1 MIIGPKIGRNV
12 FFPLK
17 MPSDGV
23 REAEKQK
30 YRVRLERALIVSLLA
45 AVILFSLSR
54 RMPRRIKNVEFTG
67 GPVLA
72 SVDLMPITQQG
83 GVPRPPNLPQ
93 IPIPTEDEFL
103 PDDETIEDTSLE
115 LLENIPMFDGFGRGS
130 AMGGSG
136 GFGPRPIREVI
147 PEYPKD
153 ERSRG
158 AAGVVELFILVN
170 AEGYVD
176 SVRVLV
182 NTTMSKVLEQSAI
195 RAARMSQYVPATRDG
210 RNVSRWIRR
219 PYRFEGR

>member
-1 MIIGPKIGRNV
+1 MIIGPKKGKHA
-12 FFPLK
+12 FYPLK
-17 MPSDGV
+17 MPVDGV
-23 REAEKQK
+23 RGAEKRQ
-30 YRVRLERALIVSLLA
+30 YRVHLERALIVSLFIVTLG
-45 AVILFSLSR
+45 FSISR
-54 RMPRRIKNVEFTG
+54 RIPRQIRKINTSV
-67 GPVLA
+67 GPALA
-72 SVDLMPITQQG
+72 SVDLIPITQQG

-93 IPIPTEDEFL
+93 IPIPTEDEYL

-115 LLENIPMFDGFGRGS
+115 LFENIPMFDGFGRGT
-130 AMGGSG
+130 AIGGGS

-147 PEYPKD
+147 PEYPKE

-182 NTTMSKVLEQSAI
+182 NTTRSSVLEKAAI

-210 RNVSRWIRR
+210 RNVPRWIKR